1 MCATGPTYFCF
12 LNRYVTII
20 NTSIPTKTA
29 ADTLKLVEETGKL
42 GGVNEKA
49 KQLIE
54 NSWKEE
60 M

>member
-1 MCATGPTYFCF
+1 
-12 LNRYVTII
+12 VTII